1 MNEVP
6 NILLDSLRD
15 IVTRVVGYLPKLIAV
30 LVIIIAGWM
39 LSKLIKGILVRF
51 LKLVKL
57 DVASEKAGI
66 KAILDKGGI
75 PRTLSE
81 IIGVLIYWVLI
92 LGIFMAALNTLGLA
106 VAADLLNRIVS
117 YIPNVIASI
126 FVLVLGGILAGAV
139 ASIVKTAASNL
150 NIVSSET
157 LAKITHIVI
166 VIFAV
171 IIALQQL
178 NIQVGVL
185 AFAIQA
191 AVAAMALALGLAF
204 GLGGKETASK
214 YLSKWLK

>member
-30 LVIIIAGWM
+30 LVIIIVGWM